1 MDFTRNR
8 SEGYIGKSTELYR
21 WLLRSDFQCASKRY
35 SRPTRSLY
43 RTPDEEK
50 RLLSITYPTGGRTEF
65 VCDHNCFRD
74 GEDAVRRISSYRIQ
88 YIRYYDTDDT
98 LLKETAYKYG
108 PDEDG
113 CGVIRHEPDMD
124 DDMGNCHTEQ
134 IVYYETRGRGVIRSA
149 RRCVAAPTIRT
160 QRIAPTTTTGA
171 MSSTTR
177 WPNTKA
183 KVEFCPEKPSTN
195 IPRSAARGL
204 R

>member
-1 MDFTRNR
+1 MPVNGIPD
-8 SEGYIGKSTELYR
+8 EI
-21 WLLRSDFQCASKRY
+21 
-35 SRPTRSLY
+35 Y

-74 GEDAVRRISSYRIQ
+74 GEDAVRRISSYRIK

-108 PDEDG
+108 HDEDD

-134 IVYYETRGRGVIRSA
+134 IVNYYYPRDSWSGSYSLGATLRLRTYYPHTIYRTNYDDGSHVQYDEVAEYQSEGGVLSGKTVYKYTLDPPLEGSLNRPA
-149 RRCVAAPTIRT
+149 
-160 QRIAPTTTTGA
+160 IALP
-171 MSSTTR
+171 
-177 WPNTKA
+177 
-183 KVEFCPEKPSTN
+183 
-195 IPRSAARGL
+195 
-204 R
+204 